1 MICDLAEVYRIYDY
15 KGVPGRLLG
24 TLVAGLGGESRV
36 YQKVAGQDV
45 PTSILM
51 QAMLI
56 DELRRIVYM
65 LNGDKNAER
74 PESMAAK
81 LVEETK
87 PKHEERLFSTPE
99 AFLKARADLIGADN
113 GRD

>member
-24 TLVAGLGGESRV
+24 TLVAGLGVESRV
-36 YQKVAGQDV
+36 YQRLAGQDV
-45 PTSILM
+45 PTSILI
-51 QAMLI
+51 QALI
-56 DELRRIVYM
+56 VDELRRIVYM
-65 LNGDKNAER
+65 LNADKNAEQ
-74 PESMAAK
+74 PESLAAR

-99 AFLKARADLIGADN
+99 AFLKARADLIGANN
-113 GRD
+113 GRN